1 MLLATRCPACRAVGP
16 APCAACIAAM
26 APSAAVPVPPGLD
39 ACRALLDYVGPAR
52 QVVAQLKYRNA
63 RSAAAWLA
71 TGVAG
76 LARPGEVD
84 LVTWAPTTEL
94 RRRSR
99 GFDHAEV
106 LARRVAAEL
115 SLPCWSVL
123 TRAPGPPQ
131 TGRTL
136 LERRDGP
143 EFGARRTVERASVLV
158 VDDVVTTGATLAA
171 AARTLRTA
179 GAARVIGVAAAHP
192 R

>member
-1 MLLATRCPACRAVGP
+1 MLLATRCPACDAVGP
-16 APCAACIAAM
+16 APCAACIGAM
-26 APSAAVPVPPGLD
+26 EPSVAVPVPPGLD
-39 ACRALLDYVGPAR
+39 ACRALLDYDGPAR

-71 TGVAG
+71 VGVAG
-76 LARPGEVD
+76 LVSRDEVD
-84 LVTWAPTTEL
+84 LVTWAPTTAL

-106 LARRVAAEL
+106 LARKVAAEL
-115 SLPCWSVL
+115 RRPCWSTL
-123 TRAPGPPQ
+123 DRQPGPPQ

-136 LERRDGP
+136 VERRDGP
-143 EFGARRTVERASVLV
+143 VFGARRTVRGASVLV
-158 VDDVVTTGATLAA
+158 VDDVVTTGATLAGA
-171 AARTLRTA
+171 AAALRTV